1 MRIIPDI
8 PPKLFTL
15 SAIAVG
21 YILIDDTTAN
31 EQNALGNWLML
42 TAQVLCTNAFYKQ
55 VQAERNITNMQSN
68 MYSQNNY
75 FNYNKNG
82 PSKYENVNNNVDID
96 NNNNNN
102 DNLNNNINDSED
114 VSNID
119 EPIEMIKKMINA
131 MQQELK
137 NLEKSNS

>member
-42 TAQVLCTNAFYKQ
+42 TAQVLCTNAYYKQ
-55 VQAERNITNMQSN
+55 VQAERGITNQQTGTYNRNNS
-68 MYSQNNY
+68 YSTNNE
-75 FNYNKNG
+75 NGYNGNNN
-82 PSKYENVNNNVDID
+82 SDNNANNVNNT
-96 NNNNNN
+96 N
-102 DNLNNNINDSED
+102 DSDTNINETI
-114 VSNID
+114 V
-119 EPIEMIKKMINA
+119 MIKKMISA
-131 MQQELK
+131 LQEEIN
-137 NLEKSNS
+137 NLENNN